1 MTARETHTILFSTTI
16 GFTLLGGAI
25 GYSLGRFL
33 PSYYRSIFSA
43 GRYPDFDPIAI
54 GIGQGVTQ
62 GVTAGAVVGTLLIF
76 ILAWYRAKTSRV
88 RDED

>member
-1 MTARETHTILFSTTI
+1 MTVREILTILFSTTI
-16 GFTLLGGAI
+16 GFTALGGAI

-33 PSYYRSIFSA
+33 PGYYRSVFRH
-43 GRYPDFDPIAI
+43 GRDADFDPLAT

-62 GVTAGAVVGTLLIF
+62 GITAGVLIGTLLIF

-88 RDED
+88 QSDE